1 MKLFFLTSDLGDG
14 DTANQ
19 LALLA
24 CGLPRNQFE
33 VAVGVLGPAAGAAA
47 DILRGANVGTAELP
61 LRHVLD
67 FSGMRRLK
75 HAVTAFGAPVLHA
88 FGADAVRTA
97 RLCLLS
103 AEDGNA
109 PRFVASGAQFAG
121 GGIGGWFATRQVR
134 RADRVIA
141 TGWVEAERYREAGV
155 IGERLTRIAP
165 AVAPC
170 AAPPD
175 RAAFC
180 RHIGA
185 PADATLI
192 FSGGRLDAEH
202 GLKDAV
208 TAFDMLRYV
217 SPALNLVLTGDGPD
231 RAEAEDLGRAL
242 AFDDF
247 RVRFTGCRPDLSAA
261 VRLAEQVWVLCARGG
276 AHLALRAMAAGRPV
290 LAYHTPELE
299 EVIDDGE
306 TGFLVPPGDRAAL
319 ATKAQELLT
328 DPEAAARLGEAARNR
343 AAERFGPTRF
353 VDQHTRV
360 YQELVG

>member
-1 MKLFFLTSDLGDG
+1 MKLFFLASDLGDG
-14 DTANQ
+14 DTASQ

-24 CGLPRNQFE
+24 CGLPRDRFE

-47 DILRGANVGTAELP
+47 DALRAANIGTIELP

-109 PRFVASGAQFAG
+109 PRFVASGAQCAD
-121 GGIGGWFATRQVR
+121 GGIGRWFATRQVR

-141 TGWVEAERYREAGV
+141 TGWVEAERYRKAGV
-155 IGERLTRIAP
+155 VGERLTRIAP
-165 AVAPC
+165 AVAPP
-170 AAPPD
+170 AIPD

-180 RHIGA
+180 RDIGA
-185 PADATLI
+185 PPDAKLI
-192 FSGGRLDAEH
+192 FSGGRLDAAH

-208 TAFDMLRYV
+208 TAFDMLRYI
-217 SPALNLVLTGDGPD
+217 SPALNLVLTGTGPD

-247 RVRFTGCRPDLSAA
+247 RVRFSGHRPDLIAA
-261 VRLAEQVWVLCARGG
+261 VSLAEQVWVLCARGG
-276 AHLALRAMAAGRPV
+276 EHLALRAMAAGRPV
-290 LAYHTPELE
+290 LAYRTPELE
-299 EVIDDGE
+299 EIIDDGE
-306 TGFLVPPGDRAAL
+306 TGFLMPPGDRAAL
-319 ATKAQELLT
+319 ATKAQELLA
-328 DPEAAARLGEAARNR
+328 DPGAAARVGETARAR

-353 VDQHTRV
+353 VEQHVRV